1 MLLLE
6 KWCLEIG
13 ISTDFQVG
21 RVTFPLWPTAHRLW
35 LRPTRTDKKHCVVLW
50 SAYFIFLIF
59 FFLSL
64 FFPSWLSLFF
74 QRLEVSKSESL
85 RSEARECLRS
95 YRLEKQI
102 PFLKGI
108 FSHTWHH
115 FTYNLNLKCPLLSV
129 TGMCCAVFLF
139 FLFLFFFWTLAGKG
153 VLVSMHWTYLRKYLT
168 FRHWFSYLLLQE
180 ITYRYWFCLW
190 ISPLHIAIHYI
201 ICKILCYQEKL
212 CYLL

>member
-1 MLLLE
+1 MFGNWNFTRFPSWKGNFPSLTHSSQALAPSYSNRQEALCCSLICLLHL
-6 KWCLEIG
+6 
-13 ISTDFQVG
+13 SHF
-21 RVTFPLWPTAHRLW
+21 
-35 LRPTRTDKKHCVVLW
+35 
-50 SAYFIFLIF
+50 F

-74 QRLEVSKSESL
+74 QRLEASKSESL

-139 FLFLFFFWTLAGKG
+139 FLFLFFFE
-153 VLVSMHWTYLRKYLT
+153 H
-168 FRHWFSYLLLQE
+168 LL
-180 ITYRYWFCLW
+180 
-190 ISPLHIAIHYI
+190 
-201 ICKILCYQEKL
+201 EKESW
-212 CYLL
+212 